1 MRIAALQLSWRH
13 VGISPPAEDQILFRS
28 AQRLT
33 RSAEEPD
40 RNQWVT
46 TLQTLHTLK
55 HTADQLNSMMMPPE
69 KDYRNVGATFRLVGQ
84 KHATIMSNDIVTYDE
99 NSVTP
104 LLSLAK

>member
-1 MRIAALQLSWRH
+1 MLWRH
-13 VGISPPAEDQILFRS
+13 VGISPPVKDRISLKS

-46 TLQTLHTLK
+46 TLQTLHTLE
-55 HTADQLNSMMMPPE
+55 HTADQLNFMMMPPE
-69 KDYRNVGATFRLVGQ
+69 KDYRNVCATFRLVGQ
-84 KHATIMSNDIVTYDE
+84 EHATIMSNDIVTYDE
-99 NSVTP
+99 NSITP